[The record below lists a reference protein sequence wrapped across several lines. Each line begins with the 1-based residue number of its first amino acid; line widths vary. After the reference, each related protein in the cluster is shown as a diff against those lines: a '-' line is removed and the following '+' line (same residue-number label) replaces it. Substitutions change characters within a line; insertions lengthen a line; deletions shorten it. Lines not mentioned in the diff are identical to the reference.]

1 MNLQEVKEALWYH
14 SYGVDGVKH
23 LNKAQYFEIENDN
36 KIDFKKGISWFGLVS
51 FDNYE
56 QESDQCYILQ
66 MELWKKPY
74 VTLSLIYDAQ
84 SHEIKLVFKYEDAT
98 YELAD
103 KLESKITWRALGF
116 SLLPTENGF
125 EMRLYNNGE
134 QVGTDI
140 TLPKKMKYGFW
151 RLKLGSDYA
160 GKNGTVIDFAED
172 MALWTSNIKVIDPV
186 FDEFNKTKQSLVQV
200 AEPSSQSLN

>member
-66 MELWKKPY
+66 MELWKNHMSHLALY
-74 VTLSLIYDAQ
+74 MTLKAMKSNLSSNTKMQ
-84 SHEIKLVFKYEDAT
+84 HMNWQTNLNQKSH
-98 YELAD
+98 
-103 KLESKITWRALGF
+103 
-116 SLLPTENGF
+116 
-125 EMRLYNNGE
+125 GE
-134 QVGTDI
+134 
-140 TLPKKMKYGFW
+140 P
-151 RLKLGSDYA
+151 
-160 GKNGTVIDFAED
+160 
-172 MALWTSNIKVIDPV
+172 
-186 FDEFNKTKQSLVQV
+186 
-200 AEPSSQSLN
+200 